1 MPAIETPPNAA
12 DRPRLPSLSFG
23 PFAFDTHT
31 RLLSRDGHEV
41 ALPPRVLGVLEL
53 LLRRAGDVVS
63 RQELIDTVWKDAF
76 VTDTSLAEAVSV
88 LRQALADDPQS
99 PTYIQTLHRRGYRFV
114 APVTPNG
121 NQSAAS
127 RSAAE
132 AARVEDVVSPSI
144 GGQLVP
150 WSAAVICALV
160 AVAAVWQYTRQ
171 RELLTV
177 PAVRFDVNTAPGTV
191 FDEIAPALAV
201 STDGSMLAW
210 SACGAE
216 GCRVYRR
223 ALDSLES
230 APVAGTEDGH
240 APFFSPDGR
249 WIGFFADGRL
259 KKVEANG
266 GNPVTLADAPTVLG
280 GTWVNS
286 AIVFA
291 GGQSGG
297 LMRVPADGGDSRP
310 LTAPVEA
317 SGEVRHAWP
326 SAVPGTSLLLF
337 TITTTLDAGAPGTL
351 AVLSLPD
358 GAVAQ
363 PVSGTPRWRTLVAGA
378 GTARAVASDVIV
390 FGRDAELHAVRFDPV
405 RLATA
410 GAPEA
415 VATQVAGARG
425 RAQFSLSSTGTLFHA
440 PAAPSSTDRGLLWW
454 SEAGEVRVPIETR
467 HVLEAALA
475 PDGRRVALV
484 RAEGARADIWV
495 TDLQRG
501 AATRLTHKGTSAS
514 PVWSADGQAVYYAT
528 RTDRAFEIWT
538 RDADGAQPAR
548 RLLGGQRHTF
558 PIAASVD
565 GTTLAVAQS
574 AEATGADIWALPLAG
589 GAPRPLVQGPFD
601 ELAATFSP
609 DGTLVAYQSAETG
622 RWEIYAQRISDG
634 RRVVVSTDGG
644 MRPLW
649 TREGFVYESRGR
661 LIRATVAAD
670 AQAIRV
676 TQLTPV
682 TELRD
687 RSLVGLAPDGR
698 LLLHE
703 TAGAPAS
710 LGVVSIEWVRDVRSR
725 LGPAVSMSR

>member
-1 MPAIETPPNAA
+1 MPAIETQRSAT

-23 PFAFDTHT
+23 PFAFDTHS

-121 NQSAAS
+121 N
-127 RSAAE
+127 RSADGRSLPE
-132 AARVEDVVSPSI
+132 AAAVEVVVSPSI

-171 RELLTV
+171 REQLTV

-191 FDEIAPALAV
+191 FDGMAPALAV
-201 STDGSMLAW
+201 STDGSLLAW
-210 SACGAE
+210 SACGAD
-216 GCRVYRR
+216 GCRIYRR
-223 ALDSLES
+223 LLDSLDVS
-230 APVAGTEDGH
+230 PVSGTEDGH

-280 GTWVNS
+280 GTWVNN

-297 LMRVPADGGDSRP
+297 LTRVSAYGGDPLP
-310 LTAPVEA
+310 LTSPVEA

-326 SAVPGTSLLLF
+326 SAVQGTPLLLF
-337 TITTTLDAGAPGTL
+337 TITTTLDIGAPGTL
-351 AVLSLPD
+351 AVLSLQD
-358 GAVAQ
+358 GAGAQ
-363 PVSGTPRWRTLVAGA
+363 AAPGSPRWRTLVAGA
-378 GTARAVASDVIV
+378 GMARAGGADAIV
-390 FGRDAELHAVRFDPV
+390 FGRDAELQAVRFDPV

-425 RAQFSLSSTGTLFHA
+425 RAQFSLSSTGTLFHV
-440 PAAPSSTDRGLLWW
+440 PASPASTDRGLLW
-454 SEAGEVRVPIETR
+454 SSGAGEMRVPIETR
-467 HVLEAALA
+467 HVLDATLA

-484 RAEGARADIWV
+484 RAEGARADIWIA
-495 TDLQRG
+495 DLQRG
-501 AATRLTHKGTSAS
+501 AATRLTHSGTSTS

-528 RTDRAFEIWT
+528 RIDRAFEIWT
-538 RDADGAQPAR
+538 RDADGVQPAR
-548 RLLGGQRHTF
+548 RLLGGRRHAF
-558 PIAASVD
+558 PIAASAD

-574 AEATGADIWALPLAG
+574 AEATGADVWALPLAG

-609 DGTLVAYQSAETG
+609 DGTLVAFQSAETG
-622 RWEIYAQRISDG
+622 RWEIYAQRVSDG

-644 MRPLW
+644 VRPLW
-649 TREGFVYESRGR
+649 TREGLVYESRGR
-661 LIRATVAAD
+661 LIRAMVAAD
-670 AQAIRV
+670 AQALRV

-687 RSLVGLAPDGR
+687 RSVAGLSPDGR

-703 TAGAPAS
+703 TAGAPLSRA
-710 LGVVSIEWVRDVRSR
+710 VVSLEWLRDVRAR